1 MVLGFKPQFKDPI
14 KTGQKKHTMRE
25 DKHDRWKAGRVI
37 HFATGVRTKFYNL
50 FKIGECKSVQ
60 SIRIDYDYTQE
71 VTPFVTVSVD
81 NRLLDREEI
90 ITLAINDGFDTLSEF
105 LEWFNKD
112 FTGKII
118 HWTDLKY

>member
-1 MVLGFKPQFKDPI
+1 MILGFKPQFKDPI
-14 KTGQKKHTMRE
+14 KTGQKKHTIRE
-25 DKHDRWKAGRVI
+25 DKHDRWKAGKVI
-37 HFATGVRTKFYNL
+37 HFATGVRTKLYEQ
-50 FKIGECKSVQ
+50 FKEGKCKSVQ

-112 FTGKII
+112 FKGKII